1 MAWPRIVAMPA
12 LLPYPDSLHWH
23 CESCR
28 GSAHYTGGF
37 METLPTKAI
46 TKGELNS
53 RNDKA
58 AAVHYSK
65 RREIDLRN
73 ERRALQ
79 RQIGEVWDDPL
90 HFA

>member
-1 MAWPRIVAMPA
+1 
-12 LLPYPDSLHWH
+12 
-23 CESCR
+23 
-28 GSAHYTGGF
+28 

-46 TKGELNS
+46 TKQELNS

-73 ERRALQ
+73 EHRALQ

>member
-1 MAWPRIVAMPA
+1 
-12 LLPYPDSLHWH
+12 
-23 CESCR
+23 
-28 GSAHYTGGF
+28 

-46 TKGELNS
+46 TKQELNS

-90 HFA
+90 HLA